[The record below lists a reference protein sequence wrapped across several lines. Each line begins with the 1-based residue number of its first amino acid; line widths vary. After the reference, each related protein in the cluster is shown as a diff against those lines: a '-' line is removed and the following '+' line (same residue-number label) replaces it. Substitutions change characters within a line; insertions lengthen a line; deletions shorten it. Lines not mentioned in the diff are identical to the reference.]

1 MGVLRMNGLL
11 ETKDQG
17 ANSVLGTNGGC
28 TEDERFTGDER
39 SRGKQCPGDERCTG
53 DEGSRDERCTGE
65 E

>member
-39 SRGKQCPGDERCTG
+39 SRGEQCPGDERWVY
-53 DEGSRDERCTGE
+53 
-65 E
+65 